1 MIFYDEQSTLNA
13 LLGDHL
19 KTTFQYITKCAAKT
33 MNVFQCALVCLDKD
47 TVEVVARASSAHAPS
62 FSVMPSFVGGFSS
75 SCGLSV
81 NTNFPTS
88 SSEASCA
95 FNNWAK
101 IYFGATTFIRGKAHA
116 LDDKCIFLV
125 AINVDPK
132 QKDDVDKLF
141 LLDEWLCTELSKL
154 DIEKAE
160 QKQFTLYE
168 KLQSVANI
176 GTWEVEFASN
186 TLTWSSQTKRIHE
199 VDDDFEPSLATA
211 IEFYKEGFDRD
222 EISRI
227 VEHTAKTGE
236 PWSSTL
242 RLVTA
247 KGNTVWIE
255 THGMAEM
262 QNGECLRLFG
272 TCQNVN
278 KAVELRIAL
287 DQKRKEAEDIAAQKG
302 ALLSRVSHELKT
314 PLNGIVGMLESIKN
328 EQHDGRREKKADFAL
343 SSAYRLGSLINDVV
357 DYTAVIKQNFE
368 LEIAP
373 FCVKVLLEDV
383 SSILKL
389 RCESLGLGVSTSFDF
404 KVDTHIV
411 GDAARLA
418 QIFKYVSSFLIKR
431 PQLNALKLYVALLHK
446 KENAVFHASIE
457 GAGVAMSELAMR
469 ELFKPLISA
478 PQESSESYNDNGLA
492 LSAAQQ
498 LVSKMNG
505 ELTVSSDEQRGTCF
519 DIVMPVEIVKNSQRN
534 IGSEVVFSSDLLS
547 TKITVLIVDDNDIN
561 RLVLSSMFE
570 DFCFAV
576 DVAENG
582 QIALEKARVK
592 QYDLVL
598 MDLAMPVLDGFGATK
613 EILAEKLLSE
623 VGRVVAVTAHTA
635 PDDKKA
641 CFEAGMQGFLPK
653 PVVKNELLSH
663 VKQTLI
669 SKSTFA

>member
-1 MIFYDEQSTLNA
+1 MIFLDEQSTLNV
-13 LLGDHL
+13 LLGDQL
-19 KTTFQYITKCAAKT
+19 KTTFQYITKRAAKT
-33 MNVFQCALVCLDKD
+33 MNIFQCALVCLDKD

-62 FSVMPSFVGGFSS
+62 FTVMPSFAGGFSS
-75 SCGLSV
+75 SCDLSV
-81 NTNFPTS
+81 DSNFPTS
-88 SSEASCA
+88 SDEASCA
-95 FNNWAK
+95 FKNWVK
-101 IYFGATTFIRGKAHA
+101 IYFGATTFIRGKTHA
-116 LDDKCIFLV
+116 LDEKCIFLV
-125 AINVDPK
+125 AVNVDPK
-132 QKDDVDKLF
+132 RKDDVEKLS
-141 LLDEWLCTELSKL
+141 LLDEWLSTALSKF

-160 QKQFTLYE
+160 QKQDTLYE

-176 GTWEVEFASN
+176 GTWEVEFASD
-186 TLTWSSQTKRIHE
+186 TLTWSSQTKKIHE

-227 VEHTAKTGE
+227 VAHTAETGE

-255 THGMAEM
+255 THGMAEIK
-262 QNGECLRLFG
+262 NGECLRLFG

-287 DQKRKEAEDIAAQKG
+287 DQKRKEAEEIAAEKG

-314 PLNGIVGMLESIKN
+314 PLNGIVGMLEAIKH
-328 EQHDGRREKKADFAL
+328 EQNDGRREKKADFAL
-343 SSAYRLGSLINDVV
+343 RSAHRLGSLINDVV
-357 DYTAVIKQNFE
+357 DYTTIIKQDFE
-368 LEIAP
+368 LETAR
-373 FCVKVLLEDV
+373 FCLQALLEEV
-383 SSILKL
+383 SSILKI
-389 RCESLGLGVSTSFDF
+389 RCDALGLGFTTSFEFDADSY
-404 KVDTHIV
+404 VV
-411 GDAARLA
+411 GDAARVA
-418 QIFKYVSSFLIKR
+418 QIFKNVSSFLIKR
-431 PQLNALKLYVALLHK
+431 PQLEALNIHVALLHK
-446 KENAVFHASIE
+446 NDNAVFHASVE
-457 GAGVAMSELAMR
+457 GAGIVISEVAMR
-469 ELFKPLISA
+469 ELLKPLMNA
-478 PQESSESYNDNGLA
+478 PQETSESHNDNGLA
-492 LSAAQQ
+492 LSAAKQ

-519 DIVMPVEIVKNSQRN
+519 DIIMPVEIMKNSQDN
-534 IGSEVVFSSDLLS
+534 MGSDVVFSSELLS